1 MRASRFEASRCC
13 LDTYPGSEYATLCLL
28 VGYLAGRDI
37 CGAKIAARTQSRKV
51 RRTMLQQE
59 AMIARTRNVCR
70 EDERL
75 VAAMM
80 YGSFAQGEGDGFSD
94 VEFILFFRDEELEG
108 LDQEEW
114 VSRISPVAMYFVNEY
129 GNGTA
134 IFDNLVRGEFHFD
147 RASDIE
153 RIVGESMR
161 DADWLPSLEDT
172 LILDRT
178 GELAPRLR
186 EIVGPPPERDPP
198 GRNPFLCDCFV
209 NWFVFG
215 SNLFARGELARSL
228 DILGIVGDRLLQMV
242 RVLEKSTLH
251 WFNSAKF
258 LETEIS
264 QTSYARYAVCTA
276 SLDRDELRQAYLSA
290 WEWGRELMASL
301 AERHGVAPPTAL
313 LVRLDRRFAETFSAS
328 GL

>member
-1 MRASRFEASRCC
+1 LGVCRPLE
-13 LDTYPGSEYATLCLL
+13 
-28 VGYLAGRDI
+28 GRDI
-37 CGAKIAARTQSRKV
+37 CGAKIAARMQGRIV

-59 AMIARTRNVCR
+59 AMIERTRRVCR

-75 VAAMM
+75 AAAMM

-94 VEFILFFRDEELEG
+94 IEFILFFRDEELEG
-108 LDQEEW
+108 LDQKEW
-114 VSRISPVAMYFVNEY
+114 VSRISPVGLYFVNEY

-134 IFDNLVRGEFHFD
+134 IFQNLVRGEFHFD

-153 RIVGESMR
+153 RVVGESMR

-178 GELAPRLR
+178 GELGPRLR
-186 EIVGPPPERDPP
+186 EIVGPPPERDTP
-198 GRNPFLCDCFV
+198 GQIRFVCYCFV

-228 DILGIVGDRLLQMV
+228 DLLGIVRDRLLQMV

-264 QTSYARYAVCTA
+264 QTSYAR
-276 SLDRDELRQAYLSA
+276 LDRDELRQAYLSA

-301 AERHGVAPPTAL
+301 AKRHSVAPPTAL

-328 GL
+328 GLEDS

>member
-1 MRASRFEASRCC
+1 
-13 LDTYPGSEYATLCLL
+13 
-28 VGYLAGRDI
+28 
-37 CGAKIAARTQSRKV
+37 
-51 RRTMLQQE
+51 MLQQE
-59 AMIARTRNVCR
+59 AMIERTRRVCR

-75 VAAMM
+75 AAAMM

-94 VEFILFFRDEELEG
+94 IEFILFFRDEELEG

-114 VSRISPVAMYFVNEY
+114 VSRISPVELYFVNEY

-134 IFDNLVRGEFHFD
+134 IFQNLVRGEFHFD

-153 RIVGESMR
+153 RVVGESMR

-178 GELAPRLR
+178 GELGPLLR
-186 EIVGPPPERDPP
+186 EIVGPPPERDTP
-198 GRNPFLCDCFV
+198 GQIRFVCYCFV

-228 DILGIVGDRLLQMV
+228 DLLGIVRDRLLQMV

-264 QTSYARYAVCTA
+264 QTSYAR
-276 SLDRDELRQAYLSA
+276 LDRDELRQAYLSA

-301 AERHGVAPPTAL
+301 AKRHGVAPPTAL
-313 LVRLDRRFAETFSAS
+313 LVRLDRRFAEIFSAS
-328 GL
+328 GLEDS

>member
-1 MRASRFEASRCC
+1 MGVYRPLE
-13 LDTYPGSEYATLCLL
+13 
-28 VGYLAGRDI
+28 GRHI
-37 CGAKIAARTQSRKV
+37 CGAKIAARMQGRIV

-59 AMIARTRNVCR
+59 AMIERTRRVCR
-70 EDERL
+70 EDARL
-75 VAAMM
+75 AAAMM

-94 VEFILFFRDEELEG
+94 IEFILFFRDEELEG

-114 VSRISPVAMYFVNEY
+114 VSRISPVGLYFVNEY

-134 IFDNLVRGEFHFD
+134 IFENLVRGEFHFD

-153 RIVGESMR
+153 RVVGESMR

-178 GELAPRLR
+178 GELGPRLR
-186 EIVGPPPERDPP
+186 EIVGPPPERDTP
-198 GRNPFLCDCFV
+198 GQIRFVCYCFV

-228 DILGIVGDRLLQMV
+228 DLLGIVRDRLLQMV

-264 QTSYARYAVCTA
+264 QTSYARYAACTA
-276 SLDRDELRQAYLSA
+276 RLDRDELRQAYLSA

-313 LVRLDRRFAETFSAS
+313 LVRLDRRFAETFSAP
-328 GL
+328 GLEDS

>member
-1 MRASRFEASRCC
+1 LGVYRPLE
-13 LDTYPGSEYATLCLL
+13 
-28 VGYLAGRDI
+28 GRHI
-37 CGAKIAARTQSRKV
+37 CGAKIAARMQGRIV

-59 AMIARTRNVCR
+59 AMIERTRRVCR

-75 VAAMM
+75 AAAMM

-94 VEFILFFRDEELEG
+94 IEFILFFRDEELEG
-108 LDQEEW
+108 LDQKEW
-114 VSRISPVAMYFVNEY
+114 VSRISPVGLYFVNEY

-134 IFDNLVRGEFHFD
+134 IFQNLVRGEFHFD

-153 RIVGESMR
+153 RVVGESMR

-178 GELAPRLR
+178 GELGPRLR
-186 EIVGPPPERDPP
+186 EIVGPPPERDTP
-198 GRNPFLCDCFV
+198 GQIRLVCYCFV

-228 DILGIVGDRLLQMV
+228 DLLGIVRDRLLQMV

-251 WFNSAKF
+251 WFNSARF

-264 QTSYARYAVCTA
+264 QTSYARYRACTA
-276 SLDRDELRQAYLSA
+276 RLDRDELRQAYLSA
-290 WEWGRELMASL
+290 WEWGRELMTSL
-301 AERHGVAPPTAL
+301 AKRHSVAPPTAL

-328 GL
+328 GLEDS

>member
-1 MRASRFEASRCC
+1 MGIYRPLE
-13 LDTYPGSEYATLCLL
+13 
-28 VGYLAGRDI
+28 GRYV
-37 CGAKIAARTQSRKV
+37 CGAKIAARIQGRIV
-51 RRTMLQQE
+51 QRTMHQQE
-59 AMIARTRNVCR
+59 AMIERTRRVCR
-70 EDERL
+70 QDERL
-75 VAAMM
+75 AAAMM

-94 VEFILFFRDEELEG
+94 IEFILFFRDEDLEG

-114 VSRISPVAMYFVNEY
+114 ISRISPVGLYFVNEY

-134 IFDNLVRGEFHFD
+134 IFENLVRGEFHFD

-153 RIVGESMR
+153 RVVGESMR

-172 LILDRT
+172 LVLDRT

-186 EIVGPPPERDPP
+186 EIVGPPPERDTP
-198 GRNPFLCDCFV
+198 GQIRFVCHCFV

-215 SNLFARGELARSL
+215 SNLFVRGELARSL
-228 DILGIVGDRLLQMV
+228 DLLGIVRDRLLQMV
-242 RVLEKSTLH
+242 RLLEGSTLH

-264 QTSYARYAVCTA
+264 ATSYARYVACTA
-276 SLDRDELRQAYLSA
+276 RLDRAELQQAYLSA

-301 AERHGVAPPTAL
+301 GEGQDVAPPAAL
-313 LVRLDRRFAETFSAS
+313 LVRLDRRFAETFSAP
-328 GL
+328 GTEGP

>member
-1 MRASRFEASRCC
+1 LGVYRPLE
-13 LDTYPGSEYATLCLL
+13 
-28 VGYLAGRDI
+28 GRDI
-37 CGAKIAARTQSRKV
+37 CGAKIAARMQGRIV

-59 AMIARTRNVCR
+59 AMIERTRRVCR

-75 VAAMM
+75 AAAMM

-94 VEFILFFRDEELEG
+94 IEFILFFRDEELEG
-108 LDQEEW
+108 LDQKEW
-114 VSRISPVAMYFVNEY
+114 VSRISPVGLYFVNEY

-134 IFDNLVRGEFHFD
+134 IFQNLVRGEFHFD

-153 RIVGESMR
+153 RVVGESMR

-178 GELAPRLR
+178 GELGPRLR
-186 EIVGPPPERDPP
+186 EIVGPPPERDTP
-198 GRNPFLCDCFV
+198 GQIRFVCYCFV

-228 DILGIVGDRLLQMV
+228 DLLGIVRDRLLQMV

-264 QTSYARYAVCTA
+264 QTSYARYAACTA
-276 SLDRDELRQAYLSA
+276 RLDRDELRQAYLSA

-301 AERHGVAPPTAL
+301 AKRHSVAPPTAL

-328 GL
+328 GLEDS

>member
-1 MRASRFEASRCC
+1 
-13 LDTYPGSEYATLCLL
+13 
-28 VGYLAGRDI
+28 
-37 CGAKIAARTQSRKV
+37 
-51 RRTMLQQE
+51 MLQQE
-59 AMIARTRNVCR
+59 AMIERARRVCR
-70 EDERL
+70 EDDRL
-75 VAAMM
+75 AAAMM

-94 VEFILFFRDEELEG
+94 IEFILFFRDEELEG
-108 LDQEEW
+108 LDQKEW
-114 VSRISPVAMYFVNEY
+114 VSRISPVGLYFVNEY

-134 IFDNLVRGEFHFD
+134 IFQNLVRGEFHFD

-153 RIVGESMR
+153 RVVGESMR

-178 GELAPRLR
+178 GELGPRLR
-186 EIVGPPPERDPP
+186 EIVGPPPERDTP
-198 GRNPFLCDCFV
+198 GQIRFVCYCFV

-228 DILGIVGDRLLQMV
+228 DLLGIVRDRLLQMV

-264 QTSYARYAVCTA
+264 QTSYAR
-276 SLDRDELRQAYLSA
+276 LDRDELRQAYLSA

-301 AERHGVAPPTAL
+301 AKRHGVAPPTAL
-313 LVRLDRRFAETFSAS
+313 LVRLDRRFAEIFSAS
-328 GL
+328 GLEDS

>member
-1 MRASRFEASRCC
+1 
-13 LDTYPGSEYATLCLL
+13 
-28 VGYLAGRDI
+28 
-37 CGAKIAARTQSRKV
+37 
-51 RRTMLQQE
+51 MLQQE
-59 AMIARTRNVCR
+59 VMIERTRSPCR
-70 EDERL
+70 VDERL
-75 VAAMM
+75 AAAMM
-80 YGSFAQGEGDGFSD
+80 YESFAQGEGDGYSD
-94 VEFILFFRDEELEG
+94 IEFILFFKDEELEG

-114 VSRISPVAMYFVNEY
+114 VSRISPVELYFVNEY

-134 IFDNLVRGEFHFD
+134 IFENLIRGEFHFD

-161 DADWLPSLEDT
+161 DAGWLPSLEDT

-186 EIVGPPPERDPP
+186 GIVGPPPERDTL
-198 GRNPFLCDCFV
+198 GQIRSVCDCFV

-215 SNLFARGELARSL
+215 ANLFARGELARSL
-228 DILGIVGDRLLQMV
+228 DLLGIVLDRLLQMV
-242 RVLEKSTLH
+242 RALEGSTLH

-264 QTSYARYAVCTA
+264 EASYARYAACTA
-276 SLDRDELRQAYLSA
+276 RLDGDELRQACLSA
-290 WEWGRELMASL
+290 WVWGRELMASL
-301 AERHGVAPPTAL
+301 GERHGVALQASL
-313 LVRLDRRFAETFSAS
+313 LRRLDRRFAQTFSAPDPE